1 MNKINEILVGLL
13 ICLSIFLQISLIS
26 AGNTYLD
33 DGSPTQNVN
42 DCSGAGGLNTT
53 GATYRLTQDVS
64 TPNICFWFE
73 ASDITLNCQGHTI
86 NYSTDGGDNEP
97 AIVSTVYN
105 SITIKNCNII
115 QGGIIGNSDKGI
127 SFSTDNG
134 IIENNIITT
143 YGNDSYGISLT
154 YANNNNISDTTIST
168 ASSDV
173 FLSSSMNNIFLNTTY
188 STENVSLDSELIR
201 QWYLDV
207 NVNNAV
213 YYLLNA
219 NVIGYDK
226 NNNFIFSELTDNNG
240 NIPTQDLTEY
250 IIKKTYS
257 YNIISGLSW
266 AGDLH
271 STPNVFNLDG
281 NTYLIAGSE
290 GGGGNG
296 YIWNGDLDLDWDS
309 DGGITNGLT
318 GYNYDYSSEGFN
330 LNGFDY
336 LISCGY
342 NGDDGFVWNT
352 TNSIWVSNTTIMTGF
367 GCGGWS
373 NPTVFYMD
381 GFYYLINGNTAGDWT
396 GFVWNGAGWT
406 SNATIISGLSHE
418 TYQDSSPT
426 VFYMNSVWYL
436 ITGNGHGGFSGYSW
450 DGTQWQSDST
460 IREGLPIDPQGVE
473 SFSIP
478 NVFNLDGNYYLIS
491 GKYSGWWNGYVWN
504 GTQWTS
510 GGSEIMTTTYY
521 SNYTINTTLAYY
533 NDSSQSINMSMNRFL
548 NIILAWNGTA
558 LPTAN
563 FTPMSWE
570 EVNLDENIVN
580 PQNTEQGLLPS
591 VYYGLATFLSNVM
604 TPAIIVIFVVFICLI
619 MVTIGTIIKKIAMR
633 I

>member
-213 YYLLNA
+213 YYLPNA
-219 NVIGYDK
+219 NVKGYDK
-226 NNNFIFSELTDNNG
+226 NNNFIFSELTDGSG

-250 IIKKTYS
+250 TKREGAS
-257 YNIISGLSW
+257 ENISKGVEGVGRFPAPAIFYDGSAWQLVYGDYYANWYGYTWDGTQWISNSTIASGLYVY
-266 AGDLH
+266 GDG
-271 STPNVFNLDG
+271 SYSEPMIFEINGTI
-281 NTYLIAGSE
+281 YLIGYTNRVVY
-290 GGGGNG
+290 GNMNG
-296 YIWNGDLDLDWDS
+296 Y
-309 DGGITNGLT
+309 
-318 GYNYDYSSEGFN
+318 
-330 LNGFDY
+330 
-336 LISCGY
+336 
-342 NGDDGFVWNT
+342 
-352 TNSIWVSNTTIMTGF
+352 
-367 GCGGWS
+367 
-373 NPTVFYMD
+373 
-381 GFYYLINGNTAGDWT
+381 
-396 GFVWNGAGWT
+396 VWNGAGW
-406 SNATIISGLSHE
+406 S
-418 TYQDSSPT
+418 
-426 VFYMNSVWYL
+426 
-436 ITGNGHGGFSGYSW
+436 
-450 DGTQWQSDST
+450 SDST
-460 IREGLPIDPQGVE
+460 AVSGLYSLYHGDPPI
-473 SFSIP
+473 
-478 NVFNLDGNYYLIS
+478 VFNIGSNWYAILETYGAETYRGYD
-491 GKYSGWWNGYVWN
+491 WNGAGWTENMSVVGLHAPYSTTFYFDMNGNPYSIQPANAGFLNQYGIVGSVWN
-504 GTQWTS
+504 TTQYIS
-510 GGSEIMTTTYY
+510 AGSNITIANYY
-521 SNYTINTTLAYY
+521 SNYTINTTLGYY
-533 NDSSQSINMSMNRFL
+533 NDSSQSVNMSMNRFL

-558 LPTAN
+558 LPT
-563 FTPMSWE
+563 TPPMSWE